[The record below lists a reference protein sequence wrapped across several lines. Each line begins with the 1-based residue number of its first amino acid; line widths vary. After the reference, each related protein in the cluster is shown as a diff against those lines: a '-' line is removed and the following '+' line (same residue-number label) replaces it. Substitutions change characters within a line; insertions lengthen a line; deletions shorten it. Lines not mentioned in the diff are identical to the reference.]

1 MVATG
6 YPLKPRF
13 AFLTR
18 RLGKDVRFAFMM
30 SLALG
35 GWWSPIDLR
44 LVTDDKG
51 LRLFAAQKIRRQFCH
66 GIAKPHKAGGPI
78 LTSVVGQN
86 SPYTQGVSYV
96 RSRV

>member
-1 MVATG
+1 
-6 YPLKPRF
+6 
-13 AFLTR
+13 
-18 RLGKDVRFAFMM
+18 M

-35 GWWSPIDLR
+35 GWWSPNDLR

-51 LRLFAAQKIRRQFCH
+51 LRLFAAQKIRWQFCH

-86 SPYTQGVSYV
+86 RKSSVGLGMSGVGGKAEV
-96 RSRV
+96 EFGRLEVCF